1 MIRIR
6 QLFPAL
12 AGLVLLVAPLP
23 GRSAEEPRPRYNL
36 AEFQAE
42 ASREVQNDLLNATL
56 YVELNDANAAA
67 LANAINGRVNEALRI
82 AKEYKSVR
90 VRSGDNRTYPVYSKG
105 NVLQGWRG
113 RGEIRIEAKDFEA
126 ASALIGKLQA
136 SMQLANISFTV
147 SPETRRAVED
157 QLTVEAVG
165 AFKARAEVLRGAL
178 GGKGYKLVRLSMAGG
193 YQPGPR
199 PFAMAR
205 APAAEAVTAPDLE
218 GGVSRIQI
226 IANGAVEIIE

>member
-1 MIRIR
+1 MTRFAVI
-6 QLFPAL
+6 LAAL
-12 AGLVLLVAPLP
+12 ALLAGPVL
-23 GRSAEEPRPRYNL
+23 GRAAEEPRPRYNV

-42 ASREVQNDLLNATL
+42 ASREVQNDLMNATL
-56 YVELNDANAAA
+56 YVELNDPNAAA
-67 LANAINGRVNEALRI
+67 LANALNTRVNEALRV
-82 AKEYKSVR
+82 AKEYKGLR

-113 RGEIRIEAKDFEA
+113 RAEIRIEAKDFEA

-136 SMQLANISFTV
+136 SMQLANISFSV

-157 QLTVEAVG
+157 QLTVEAVA

-178 GGKGYKLVRLSMAGG
+178 AGKGYKLVRLAMSGG

-199 PFAMAR
+199 PFAVAR
-205 APAAEAVTAPDLE
+205 AAAAQEVTAPDLE
-218 GGVSRIQI
+218 GGVSRIQV
-226 IANGAVEIIE
+226 IANGAIEVVE

>member
-1 MIRIR
+1 MIRCR
-6 QLFPAL
+6 PLFPAL
-12 AGLVLLVAPLP
+12 AGLVMLVAPLLGHP
-23 GRSAEEPRPRYNL
+23 AEEPRPRYNV

-42 ASREVQNDLLNATL
+42 ASREVQNDLMNATL
-56 YVELNDANAAA
+56 YVELNDPNAAT
-67 LANAINGRVNEALRI
+67 LANAINTRVNEALRI
-82 AKEYKSVR
+82 AKEYKGLR

-136 SMQLANISFTV
+136 SMQLANISFSV

-157 QLTVEAVG
+157 QLTVEAVA

-178 GGKGYKLVRLSMAGG
+178 AGKGYKLVRLSMSGG
-193 YQPGPR
+193 YQPGPPR
-199 PFAMAR
+199 PFVAR
-205 APAAEAVTAPDLE
+205 AAVAQEVTAPDLE
-218 GGVSRIQI
+218 GGVSRIQV
-226 IANGAVEIIE
+226 IANGAIEILD

>member
-1 MIRIR
+1 MFLRKVVPV
-6 QLFPAL
+6 FAAL
-12 AGLVLLVAPLP
+12 MLLAAPVLVRAAG
-23 GRSAEEPRPRYNL
+23 EPPRYNV

-42 ASREVQNDLLNATL
+42 ASREVQNDLMNATL
-56 YVELNDANAAA
+56 YVELNDPNAAT
-67 LANAINGRVNEALRI
+67 LANAINTRVNDALRI
-82 AKEYKSVR
+82 AKEYKGIR

-113 RGEIRIEAKDFEA
+113 RAEIRIEAKDFEA

-136 SMQLANISFTV
+136 SMQLANLSFSV

-178 GGKGYKLVRLSMAGG
+178 AGKGYKLVRLAMSGG
-193 YQPGPR
+193 YQPGPPR
-199 PFAMAR
+199 PFMAR
-205 APAAEAVTAPDLE
+205 AAAAQEVTAPDLE
-218 GGVSRIQI
+218 GGVSRIPV
-226 IANGAVEIIE
+226 IANGAIESLE